1 VLAFVNLIAGRLS
14 FANSLWAE
22 IIENFPNSI
31 PFRDRSI
38 IDGE

>member
-22 IIENFPNSI
+22 IIETFPNNI
-31 PFRDRSI
+31 QFRDLSI
-38 IDGE
+38 NDGR